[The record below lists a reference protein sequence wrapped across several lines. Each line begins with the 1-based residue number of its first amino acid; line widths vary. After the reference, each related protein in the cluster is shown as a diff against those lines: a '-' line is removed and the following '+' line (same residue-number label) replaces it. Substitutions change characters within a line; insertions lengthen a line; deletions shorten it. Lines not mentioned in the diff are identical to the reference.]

1 MYKTSPEN
9 LNDLRQ
15 RIVKKC
21 RAIPASTFEN
31 VRLEFKNRLYY
42 CLVNNREHFEHLK

>member
-1 MYKTSPEN
+1 MYKTPPEN

-15 RIVKKC
+15 RIVNEC

-31 VRLEFKNRLYY
+31 VRLEFENRLYY
-42 CLVNNREHFEHLK
+42 CLANNGEHFEHLK